1 MSSGSSS
8 NNSFSSS
15 SSSSSSSSYSSSSSC
30 GSSSEPSA
38 AMPPWDRPTA
48 LAAVRADGLNAL
60 RHPLCDP
67 WRSDRKVVFA
77 GTP

>member
-15 SSSSSSSSYSSSSSC
+15 SSSSSSYSSSSC